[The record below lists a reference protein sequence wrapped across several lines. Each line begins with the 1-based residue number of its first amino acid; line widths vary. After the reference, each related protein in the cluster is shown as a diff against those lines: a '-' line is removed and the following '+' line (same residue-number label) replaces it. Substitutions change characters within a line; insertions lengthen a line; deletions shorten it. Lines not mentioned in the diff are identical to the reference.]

1 MEIRQN
7 FDSED
12 EDNQVCENNYENL
25 EQEENESDNEVTD
38 ESEYNIGNEY
48 QIKYNPNDFQITDII
63 KKLMELKII
72 RAKNKCDACNNEM
85 KLVSNKG
92 FKDQCCWRCK
102 KNTPFKHDKK
112 INIRSFSIL
121 NLMRSD
127 IRILYFIIIYNF
139 PKNISINSI
148 YKNCLE
154 FSKDLK
160 LEFISKKHI
169 SKIIAII
176 SNKIMEITYY
186 YWNENKMGMEPGLDG
201 KSRIEIDESKVVT
214 FGNTV
219 RWIFDLVDRGKYDI
233 RIFFINDNRTR
244 ETILPL
250 IKKNVYKP
258 FALINDNKD
267 LDTNYP
273 STRIYSDYFATYQT
287 QDFNNMGFILY
298 KVNHSFWFGE
308 VKFHTNTIEGIWS
321 QIKRITNYFMGLNG
335 TIFNKFHNI
344 DNFNDYINSII
355 CTALFYMRC
364 EHDALGDNAKIDLL
378 KKYIIHN

>member
-7 FDSED
+7 FESED
-12 EDNQVCENNYENL
+12 EEEQSSENNNENQ
-25 EQEENESDNEVTD
+25 EQEENESDDEVID
-38 ESEYNIGNEY
+38 ESEYNIGYDY
-48 QIKYNPNDFQITDII
+48 QIKYNSNDFQITDII
-63 KKLMELKII
+63 KKLMDLKII
-72 RAKNKCDACNNEM
+72 RANNKCDACNNEM

-127 IRILYFIIIYNF
+127 IRIIYFIIIYNF

-148 YKNCLE
+148 YKNCQE
-154 FSKDLK
+154 FSNDLK
-160 LEFISKKHI
+160 IEFISKKQI
-169 SKIIAII
+169 SKIMSII
-176 SNKIMEITYY
+176 RSKIMEKTYND
-186 YWNENKMGMEPGLDG
+186 WNQNKMGMEPGVDG

-219 RWIFDLVDRGKYDI
+219 RWMFDLCDRGKYDI
-233 RIFFINDNRTR
+233 RIFFVNDNRTR
-244 ETILPL
+244 ETILPI
-250 IKKNVYKP
+250 IKNNVYTP
-258 FALINDNKD
+258 FPSIVDNKD
-267 LDTNYP
+267 LDSNYP
-273 STRIYSDYFATYQT
+273 STRIYSDYFTTYQT
-287 QDFNNMGFILY
+287 PDFNNMGFILY
-298 KVNHSFWFGE
+298 KVNHSIWFGE
-308 VKFHTNTIEGIWS
+308 GKFHTNTIEGIWS

-344 DNFNDYINSII
+344 DNFNDYINAII

-364 EHDALGDNAKIDLL
+364 EHDNLGDNAKIDLL
-378 KKYIIHN
+378 KNYIIHN